1 MSVDSAAV
9 RRLLVLALLPLVF
22 GAATAHGDVVRLV
35 GTVGPGF
42 TITLKQGTKSVK
54 TLRAGSYTI
63 KVTDKGDIHNF
74 HLIGPGVNKK
84 TGVSSTSAQTWTVK
98 LRAGKYTFQ
107 CDPHATSG
115 MRGTFK
121 VTS

>member
-1 MSVDSAAV
+1 MSRVTFAVLVAAV
-9 RRLLVLALLPLVF
+9 LAALAVLAPAQAMTKPKL
-22 GAATAHGDVVRLV
+22 T

>member
-1 MSVDSAAV
+1 MNRVTFAVLVAAV
-9 RRLLVLALLPLVF
+9 VAALTVLVPAQAMTTRKL
-22 GAATAHGDVVRLV
+22 T

-63 KVTDKGDIHNF
+63 KVADKGDIHNF

-84 TGVSSTSAQTWTVK
+84 TGVSSTGTQTWTVR

>member
-1 MSVDSAAV
+1 MS
-9 RRLLVLALLPLVF
+9 RLALVSIAVAVAAPAVF
-22 GAATAHGDVVRLV
+22 LGTAAASTGKLEGVVGL
-35 GTVGPGF
+35 GF
-42 TITLKQGTKSVK
+42 KIEVERNDKDVK
-54 TLRAGSYTI
+54 TLKAGTYKI
-63 KVTDKGDIHNF
+63 KVEDKATIHNF

-84 TGVSSTSAQTWTVK
+84 TGVSSTGTQTWTVR